1 MDNTREEGQLTV
13 QMSSLIEQVNSILS
27 QYNISDGQ
35 LSERLGKKYAKNTIA
50 NFRHGKSTNPNLETF
65 VDICNAAGIKIR
77 LETGVS
83 ESAKLSDSV
92 EEFRIINESLRQA
105 NEVLKAENLSLN
117 NQISELTGTVDR
129 VTKTNASLSDSLL
142 KSVTRFDKIAEKY
155 GLY

>member
-1 MDNTREEGQLTV
+1 MDNIREEGQLTV

-35 LSERLGKKYAKNTIA
+35 LSERLGKKYAKNTIS

-65 VDICNAAGIKIR
+65 VDICNCAGIRIR
-77 LETGVS
+77 LETDAS
-83 ESAKLSDSV
+83 ASAKVSDSV
-92 EEFRIINESLRQA
+92 EEYRIMNEDLRRA
-105 NEVLKAENLSLN
+105 NDGLSSDNKRLQE
-117 NQISELTGTVDR
+117 QIATLTEAVER
-129 VTKTNASLSDSLL
+129 VTRTNSNLSDSLL